1 VNRDQL
7 KTILWLRWR
16 LTRNQWRK
24 GGNVGA
30 AIAGV
35 VLVAGL
41 ILAAASF
48 VGAIIVGLLALGD
61 AKPVV
66 VMGVWLGLSAAFLFF
81 WLIGLIS
88 ELQRSETIDLQRLMH
103 LPVQLG
109 QIFIVN
115 YAASHLTMSII
126 VMVPAMLGLAI
137 GLTFS
142 RGLSMILM
150 VPLAL
155 SMVFMI
161 TAWTYCLRGWLA
173 TLMSNPR
180 RRRAIIMGLTTAFIL
195 LAQAPNLY
203 FNVIRRTDRR
213 EGETREE
220 RRKRQEWTQDEIDRA
235 IKAQA
240 ALPPLWV
247 SIGAKNLAE
256 GRAWPAMLGTLG
268 GLAIGGLGLRRAY
281 RSTLRFYHGE
291 TGGKAS
297 AHKPATA
304 RARAPAAGVTSRH
317 SLLSRSLPRVPEQA
331 AAVALATFQS
341 MLRAPEVKM
350 QWATSFL
357 VTVMVG
363 APLLFRQGSTLPAWA
378 GPFVATGVVVF
389 SMFLMV
395 GFVVNQF
402 GFDRDGF
409 RAFVLSPV
417 ERRLILIGK
426 NLAALP
432 AAATSATLLLVILT
446 IWLRLSPLV
455 FLATLCQLVIGLC
468 LWAIGGNLLSIL
480 VPYRIQP
487 GSMKPTKMPALA
499 MLMLV
504 LSQMAMPL
512 AMSPVFFPP
521 LIGWLAERAG
531 GPPAAVLNLVL
542 SLGLALVMIAIY
554 KASLAP
560 LGRLLRAREIRILET
575 VSVDVE

>member
-7 KTILWLRWR
+7 TTIFWLRWR
-16 LTRNQWRK
+16 LTRNQWRR

-30 AIAGV
+30 AIAGIV
-35 VLVAGL
+35 FVAGL
-41 ILAAASF
+41 ILAACTFA
-48 VGAIIVGLLALGD
+48 GAIIVGLLALGD
-61 AKPVV
+61 ATPVA
-66 VMGVWLGLSAAFLFF
+66 VMGAWLVLSGAFLFF
-81 WLIGLIS
+81 WVIGLIS

-109 QIFIVN
+109 QIFLIN
-115 YAASHLTMSII
+115 YAASHFTMSLL
-126 VMVPAMLGLAI
+126 VVVPAMVGLAI
-137 GLTFS
+137 GLAFS
-142 RGLSMILM
+142 RSFSMILL

-195 LAQAPNLY
+195 LAQAPNIY
-203 FNVIRRTDRR
+203 FNVIRRADRR
-213 EGETREE
+213 EGETRAE
-220 RRKRQEWTQDEIDRA
+220 RRKRQEWTQGEIDRA
-235 IKAQA
+235 IKIQA
-240 ALPPLWV
+240 AIPPLWLSV
-247 SIGAKNLAE
+247 GAKNLAE
-256 GRAWPAMLGTLG
+256 GRAWPALLGTVG
-268 GLAIGGLGLRRAY
+268 CLALGGLGLRRAY
-281 RSTLRFYHGE
+281 RGTLRFYHGE

-297 AHKPATA
+297 ARTPALATT
-304 RARAPAAGVTSRH
+304 RAPVAGVTRRESV
-317 SLLSRSLPRVPEQA
+317 LARSLPRVPEQA

-350 QWATSFL
+350 QWATSFV
-357 VTVMVG
+357 VTVLVG
-363 APLLFRQGSTLPAWA
+363 APLMFRRGATVPAEF

-395 GFVVNQF
+395 GFIVNQF

-409 RAFVLSPV
+409 RAYVLSPV
-417 ERRLILIGK
+417 ERWLILLGK

-432 AAATSATLLLVILT
+432 AAVVSATLLLAILT

-455 FLATLCQLVIGLC
+455 FLATIGQLVIALC
-468 LWAIGGNLLSIL
+468 LWGIGGNLLSIL

-499 MLMLV
+499 MVMLV

-512 AMSPVFFPP
+512 LMSPAFIPP
-521 LIGWLAERAG
+521 LVGWFAERAG
-531 GPPAAVLNLVL
+531 GPPAAIVNFAL
-542 SLGLALVMIAIY
+542 SVALALVMIAIY

-560 LGRLLRAREIRILET
+560 LGRLLRAREMQILET

>member
-1 VNRDQL
+1 MNRDQL

-41 ILAAASF
+41 ILAAVSF
-48 VGAIIVGLLALGD
+48 VGAIVVGLLALRD

-66 VMGVWLGLSAAFLFF
+66 VMGVWLGLSAAFMFF

-195 LAQAPNLY
+195 IAQAPNLY

-213 EGETREE
+213 EGETRAE

-247 SIGAKNLAE
+247 SVGAKNLAE
-256 GRAWPAMLGTLG
+256 GRVWPAMLGTLG

-297 AHKPATA
+297 AHKPVAAT
-304 RARAPAAGVTSRH
+304 ARAPAAGVTSRH

-432 AAATSATLLLVILT
+432 AAATSATLLLVILA

-487 GSMKPTKMPALA
+487 GSMRPTKMPALA
-499 MLMLV
+499 MVMLV

-531 GPPAAVLNLVL
+531 GPPAAVVNLVL
-542 SLGLALVMIAIY
+542 SMGLALVMIAVY

-560 LGRLLRAREIRILET
+560 LGRLLRAREIKILET

>member
-1 VNRDQL
+1 MNRDQL

-35 VLVAGL
+35 VFVAGL
-41 ILAAASF
+41 VLAACSF
-48 VGAIIVGLLALGD
+48 AGAIIVGLLALGD
-61 AKPVV
+61 ATPVV
-66 VMGVWLGLSAAFLFF
+66 IMAVWLSLSAAFLFF

-109 QIFIVN
+109 QLFVVN
-115 YAASHLTMSII
+115 YAASHFTMSII

-137 GLTFS
+137 GLVFS
-142 RGLSMILM
+142 RGLSMILL

-195 LAQAPNLY
+195 VAQAPNLY

-220 RRKRQEWTQDEIDRA
+220 RRKRQEWTPDEIDRA
-235 IKAQA
+235 IRAQA
-240 ALPPLWV
+240 AIPPLWV
-247 SIGAKNLAE
+247 SVGAKNLAE
-256 GRAWPAMLGTLG
+256 GSAWPAVLGTLG

-291 TGGKAS
+291 TGGMAS
-297 AHKPATA
+297 
-304 RARAPAAGVTSRH
+304 ARAPATAVARAAGAAVTSRH
-317 SLLSRSLPRVPEQA
+317 SLLARSLPRVPEQA

-363 APLLFRQGSTLPAWA
+363 APLLFRSGSSLPAAA
-378 GPFVATGVVVF
+378 GPFVATGVIIF

-402 GFDRDGF
+402 GVDRDGF

-432 AAATSATLLLVILT
+432 AAAFSATLLLVVLT

-455 FLATLCQLVIGLC
+455 FLATMCQLVIGLC

-487 GSMKPTKMPALA
+487 GSMRPTKMPALA
-499 MLMLV
+499 MVMLV
-504 LSQMAMPL
+504 VSQMAMPL
-512 AMSPVFFPP
+512 AMSPAFFPP
-521 LIGWLAERAG
+521 LIGWLSERAG
-531 GPPAAVLNLVL
+531 GPPAAAVNLGL
-542 SLGLALVMIAIY
+542 SLVLALVMVAIY

-560 LGRLLRAREIRILET
+560 LGRLLRAREIKILET

>member
-1 VNRDQL
+1 
-7 KTILWLRWR
+7 
-16 LTRNQWRK
+16 
-24 GGNVGA
+24 
-30 AIAGV
+30 
-35 VLVAGL
+35 
-41 ILAAASF
+41 
-48 VGAIIVGLLALGD
+48 
-61 AKPVV
+61 
-66 VMGVWLGLSAAFLFF
+66 
-81 WLIGLIS
+81 
-88 ELQRSETIDLQRLMH
+88 
-103 LPVQLG
+103 
-109 QIFIVN
+109 
-115 YAASHLTMSII
+115 
-126 VMVPAMLGLAI
+126 
-137 GLTFS
+137 
-142 RGLSMILM
+142 
-150 VPLAL
+150 L

-195 LAQAPNLY
+195 IAQAPNLY

-213 EGETREE
+213 EGETRQE

-240 ALPPLWV
+240 AIPPLWV
-247 SIGAKNLAE
+247 SVGAKNLAE

-297 AHKPATA
+297 ARAPATA
-304 RARAPAAGVTSRH
+304 KARAPAAAVTSRH
-317 SLLSRSLPRVPEQA
+317 SLLARPLPRVPEQA

-363 APLLFRQGSTLPAWA
+363 APLLFRRGSSLPDAA

-432 AAATSATLLLVILT
+432 AAAISATLLLVVLT

-455 FLATLCQLVIGLC
+455 FLATICQLVIGLC

-487 GSMKPTKMPALA
+487 GSMRPTKMPALA
-499 MLMLV
+499 MVMLV

-512 AMSPVFFPP
+512 AMSPAFFPP
-521 LIGWLAERAG
+521 LIGWLSERAG
-531 GPPAAVLNLVL
+531 GPPAAVVNLAL
-542 SLGLALVMIAIY
+542 SLVLALVMIAIY

-560 LGRLLRAREIRILET
+560 LGRLLRAREIKILET

>member
-1 VNRDQL
+1 MNRDQL
-7 KTILWLRWR
+7 KAILWLRWR

-48 VGAIIVGLLALGD
+48 VGAIIVGLLALRD

-66 VMGVWLGLSAAFLFF
+66 VMGVWLSLSAAFMFF

-150 VPLAL
+150 LPLAL

-195 LAQAPNLY
+195 IAQAPNLY

-213 EGETREE
+213 EGETRAE
-220 RRKRQEWTQDEIDRA
+220 RRKRQEWTQAEIDRA

-247 SIGAKNLAE
+247 SVGAKNLAE

-297 AHKPATA
+297 ARAPATA
-304 RARAPAAGVTSRH
+304 RAPAAAVTSRH

-363 APLLFRQGSTLPAWA
+363 APLLFRQGSSLPAWA

-432 AAATSATLLLVILT
+432 PAATSATLLLVIVV

-455 FLATLCQLVIGLC
+455 FFATLCQLVIGLC

-487 GSMKPTKMPALA
+487 GSMRPTKMPALA
-499 MLMLV
+499 MVMLV

-531 GPPAAVLNLVL
+531 GPPAAVVNLLL

-560 LGRLLRAREIRILET
+560 LGRLLRAREIKILET

>member
-35 VLVAGL
+35 VFVAGL
-41 ILAAASF
+41 VLAACTF
-48 VGAIIVGLLALGD
+48 TGAIIVGLLALGD
-61 AKPVV
+61 AKPIV
-66 VMGVWLGLSAAFLFF
+66 VMGAWLSLTAAFMFF

-115 YAASHLTMSII
+115 YVASHLTMSII

-137 GLTFS
+137 GLVFS
-142 RGLSMILM
+142 RGLSMILL

-180 RRRAIIMGLTTAFIL
+180 RRRAIIMGLTTGFIL
-195 LAQAPNLY
+195 IAQAPNLY

-220 RRKRQEWTQDEIDRA
+220 RRKRQEWTEDEIGRA

-240 ALPPLWV
+240 AIPPLWV
-247 SIGAKNLAE
+247 SVGAKNLAE

-297 AHKPATA
+297 ARAHATA
-304 RARAPAAGVTSRH
+304 TARAPAASVTSRH
-317 SLLSRSLPRVPEQA
+317 SLLSRSLPRVPEPA

-363 APLLFRQGSTLPAWA
+363 APLLFRQGSTLSSAT

-395 GFVVNQF
+395 GFAVNQF

-432 AAATSATLLLVILT
+432 AAATSATLLLT
-446 IWLRLSPLV
+446 IVTVWLRLSPLV

-487 GSMKPTKMPALA
+487 GSMRPTKMPALA
-499 MLMLV
+499 MVMLV
-504 LSQMAMPL
+504 VSQMAMPL
-512 AMSPVFFPP
+512 AMSPVFVPP

-531 GPPAAVLNLVL
+531 GPPAAVINLAL
-542 SLGLALVMIAIY
+542 SLALALIMIAIY
-554 KASLAP
+554 KATLAP
-560 LGRLLRAREIRILET
+560 LGRLLRAREIKILET

>member
-35 VLVAGL
+35 VFVAGFV
-41 ILAAASF
+41 LAACTF
-48 VGAIIVGLLALGD
+48 TGAIVVGLLALGD
-61 AKPVV
+61 ATPVV
-66 VMGVWLGLSAAFLFF
+66 VMGAWLSLSAAFMFF

-109 QIFIVN
+109 QIFIIN
-115 YAASHLTMSII
+115 YVASHFTMSII

-142 RGLSMILM
+142 RGLSMILL

-195 LAQAPNLY
+195 IAQAPNLY
-203 FNVIRRTDRR
+203 FNVIRRADYR
-213 EGETREE
+213 EGETRAE

-240 ALPPLWV
+240 AIPPLWV
-247 SIGAKNLAE
+247 SVGAKNLAE
-256 GRAWPAMLGTLG
+256 GRAWPAMLGIVG

-297 AHKPATA
+297 A
-304 RARAPAAGVTSRH
+304 RAPAAAASPVASAAVTSRH
-317 SLLSRSLPRVPEQA
+317 SLLARQLPRVPEQA

-363 APLLFRQGSTLPAWA
+363 APLLFRRGSTLPPEV

-395 GFVVNQF
+395 GFVANQF

-409 RAFVLSPV
+409 RAYVLSPV

-432 AAATSATLLLVILT
+432 PAAISATLLLAVVT

-455 FLATLCQLVIGLC
+455 FLATLFQLTMALC
-468 LWAIGGNLLSIL
+468 LWAIGGNLLSTL

-487 GSMKPTKMPALA
+487 GSMRPTKMPALA
-499 MLMLV
+499 MVMLV
-504 LSQMAMPL
+504 VSQMAMPL

-531 GPPAAVLNLVL
+531 GPPAAVVNLALSLVL
-542 SLGLALVMIAIY
+542 AIVMIAIY
-554 KASLAP
+554 KATLAP
-560 LGRLLRAREIRILET
+560 LGRLLRAREIKILET

>member
-1 VNRDQL
+1 MNRDQL

-35 VLVAGL
+35 VFVAGL
-41 ILAAASF
+41 ILAACTF
-48 VGAIIVGLLALGD
+48 TGAIIVGVLALGD

-66 VMGVWLGLSAAFLFF
+66 VMGAWLILSAAFMFF

-115 YAASHLTMSII
+115 YVASHLTMSII

-137 GLTFS
+137 GLVFS
-142 RGLSMILM
+142 RGISMILL

-195 LAQAPNLY
+195 IAQAPNLY

-235 IKAQA
+235 IKAQTA
-240 ALPPLWV
+240 IPPLWV
-247 SIGAKNLAE
+247 AVGAKNLAE

-297 AHKPATA
+297 A
-304 RARAPAAGVTSRH
+304 RAPSAATPHPTRPVVTSRH

-363 APLLFRQGSTLPAWA
+363 APLLFRQGSALSPAA

-409 RAFVLSPV
+409 RAYVLSPV

-432 AAATSATLLLVILT
+432 AAATSATLLLLVVT

-455 FLATLCQLVIGLC
+455 FLATLCQLVIGIC

-487 GSMKPTKMPALA
+487 GSMRPTKMPALA
-499 MLMLV
+499 MVMLV
-504 LSQMAMPL
+504 VSQMAMPL

-531 GPPAAVLNLVL
+531 GPPAAVVNLAL
-542 SLGLALVMIAIY
+542 SLALAVVMIAIY
-554 KASLAP
+554 KATLAP
-560 LGRLLRAREIRILET
+560 LGRLLRAREIKVLET
-575 VSVDVE
+575 VSADVE

>member
-41 ILAAASF
+41 VLGGASF
-48 VGAIIVGLLALGD
+48 AGAIVVGVLALGD
-61 AKPVV
+61 SKPVV
-66 VMGVWLGLSAAFLFF
+66 VMGVWLSLTAAFLFF
-81 WLIGLIS
+81 WLIGLVS

-115 YAASHLTMSII
+115 YAASHLTMSIV

-137 GLTFS
+137 GLVFS
-142 RGLSMILM
+142 RGISMILL

-195 LAQAPNLY
+195 IAQAPNLY

-235 IKAQA
+235 TKAQA
-240 ALPPLWV
+240 AIPPLWV

-256 GRAWPAMLGTLG
+256 GSAWPAMLGTLG

-297 AHKPATA
+297 A
-304 RARAPAAGVTSRH
+304 RAPSAGPRGAPASAVTSRH

-363 APLLFRQGSTLPAWA
+363 APLLFRQGSTLPEAA

-409 RAFVLSPV
+409 RAFVLSPI

-432 AAATSATLLLVILT
+432 AAAASATLLLVILA

-487 GSMKPTKMPALA
+487 GSMRPTKMPALA
-499 MLMLV
+499 MVMLV

-531 GPPAAVLNLVL
+531 GPPAAIINLGL
-542 SLGLALVMIAIY
+542 SLGLALVMIAVY

-560 LGRLLRAREIRILET
+560 LGRLLREREIKILET